1 MGVVELKNFVNAVI
15 SLNDEEKQLF
25 ENHIKLVWE
34 IWLQEKQLKN
44 ILAMLR

>member
-1 MGVVELKNFVNAVI
+1 MTAVELKNFVFAVI

-25 ENHIKLVWE
+25 EHHIKLVWE
-34 IWLQEKQLKN
+34 IWLKEKQVKN